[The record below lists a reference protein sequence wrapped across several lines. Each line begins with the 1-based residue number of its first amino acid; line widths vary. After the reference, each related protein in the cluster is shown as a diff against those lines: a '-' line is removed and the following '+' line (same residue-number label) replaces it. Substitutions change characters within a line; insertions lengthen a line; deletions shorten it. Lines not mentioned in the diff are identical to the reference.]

1 MKEEKE
7 KPLKILLI
15 SPSSTDDII
24 SRTVKD
30 IPYMDS
36 GAFFAPHALAAVAA
50 LTPAGHDIILHDE
63 HMRGPADDLIRT
75 GAFDVIGVSLIT
87 NQLRRTLEIAE
98 FIKGTKTGGCFV
110 IGGIGTTNV
119 MRKLKDLADVI
130 FIGEAEETWPRFI
143 GDYQAGR
150 HTGTYQQISKPDM
163 EKTPMPRWDLIS
175 GDIPKYGAVSV
186 QTSRGCPHDCSFCD
200 VIYTYGRK
208 VRSKTAAQ
216 VLGEIR
222 TLMDM
227 GAKMI
232 MIADD
237 NFTANRPYA
246 KEILRALVELNNA
259 QPMPLSF
266 MTQVDITVARDSEL
280 LELLAD
286 SNFFELQI
294 GIESFEAESL
304 KHMNK
309 KQNLTLDIGAAIR
322 TIQSYGIAV
331 QSHLIIGSDADTAAT
346 FSRTADFVAAASI
359 THHSCHP
366 LMAPP
371 GTKLWYELKR
381 QGRLV
386 ETDDRLKDQLDITS
400 NIIPKNMTRVE
411 MMEGMARYW
420 ETVTSVGHYLPRA
433 LGFINGIT
441 RKPRVKEPGFAALWS
456 IRGMMFSVFKYYST
470 GVSKDDRKAFFTLFR
485 RATRAGNYLVP
496 KVIFLY
502 TRYLMDRI
510 RDTNSIAVA
519 REQAAWERTNPDA
532 VTVLTPEVPLSEQ
545 FREHYQD
552 IFRSAY
558 QHVRRSVSSKEEL
571 YRVVLDAM
579 IDYSDRFNDELAS
592 FDDIQRENIALSCER
607 ILSQPRG
614 ASSGDPAEL
623 PETPPFGFEREMLD
637 ALDHVKRYAHDR
649 ADG

>member
-1 MKEEKE
+1 M
-7 KPLKILLI
+7 KILLI
-15 SPSSTDDII
+15 SPSSKDDII
-24 SRTVKD
+24 SKTVKD

-50 LTPAGHDIILHDE
+50 LTPPGHEIILHDE
-63 HMRGPADDLIRT
+63 HMRGPADNLIRNGT
-75 GAFDVIGVSLIT
+75 FDVIGVSLIT

-98 FIKGTKTGGCFV
+98 IMKGGSNAGCFV

-143 GDYQAGR
+143 HEYQGGS
-150 HTGTYQQISKPDM
+150 HKKTYQQISKPDM
-163 EKTPMPRWDLIS
+163 EKTPMPRWDLIG

-186 QTSRGCPHDCSFCD
+186 QTSRGCPHACSFCD

-208 VRSKTAAQ
+208 VRSKSAGQ
-216 VLGEIR
+216 VIREIQA
-222 TLMDM
+222 LMDL

-246 KEILRALVELNNA
+246 KEILRDLVVLNNSRK
-259 QPMPLSF
+259 MPLSF

-304 KHMNK
+304 KQMNK
-309 KQNLTLDIGAAIR
+309 KQNLTLDIGEAIR

-331 QSHLIIGSDADTAAT
+331 QSHLIIGSDADTVAT
-346 FSRTADFVAAASI
+346 FRRTADFVSAAHI

-371 GTKLWYELKR
+371 GTRLWYALKR

-420 ETVTSVGHYLPRA
+420 ETVTDVGHYLPRA
-433 LGFINGIT
+433 LGFIRGIT
-441 RKPRVKEPGFAALWS
+441 RKPRVREPGLVALWS
-456 IRGMMFSVFKYYST
+456 IRGMLFRVFRFYST
-470 GVSKDDRKAFFTLFR
+470 GVSKEDRKAFFTLFR
-485 RATRAGNYLVP
+485 TASGIGRHLVP
-496 KVIFLY
+496 KAIFLF
-502 TRYLMDRI
+502 TRYMMDRT

-519 REQAAWERTNPDA
+519 REQAARERNNPGS
-532 VTVLTPEVPLSEQ
+532 VTVLPVEVPLSAV
-545 FREHYQD
+545 FREHYKD
-552 IFRSAY
+552 IFRAAY
-558 QHVRRSVSSKEEL
+558 QRVRLSVSSKEEL
-571 YRVVLDAM
+571 YRVILDAM
-579 IDYSDRFNDELAS
+579 VDYTDRFYDDFEIL
-592 FDDIQRENIALSCER
+592 DDIQRENISLSCER
-607 ILSQPRG
+607 ILSRSCVPSVTDG
-614 ASSGDPAEL
+614 GAEL
-623 PETPPFGFEREMLD
+623 PEAPPFGFEREMLD
-637 ALDHVKRYAHDR
+637 ALDHVKRYTSDMA
-649 ADG
+649 GY

>member
-1 MKEEKE
+1 M
-7 KPLKILLI
+7 KILLI
-15 SPSSTDDII
+15 SPSSEDDII

-50 LTPAGHDIILHDE
+50 LTPPGHDVVLHDE
-63 HMRGPADDLIRT
+63 HMRGPADKLIQE
-75 GAFDVIGVSLIT
+75 GSFDIIGVSLIT

-98 FIKGTKTGGCFV
+98 FIKGQDTAGCLV

-119 MRKLKDLADVI
+119 MRKLKDLANVI

-143 GDYQAGR
+143 SDYLNGSYKK
-150 HTGTYQQISKPDM
+150 TYQQISKPDM
-163 EKTPMPRWDLIS
+163 EKTPMPRWDLI
-175 GDIPKYGAVSV
+175 GVDIPKYGAVSV

-208 VRSKTAAQ
+208 IRSKSTDQ
-216 VLGEIR
+216 VISEIKA
-222 TLMDM
+222 LMNLD
-227 GAKMI
+227 AKMI

-246 KEILRALVELNNA
+246 KTILRNLVDINNSLK
-259 QPMPLSF
+259 MPLSF
-266 MTQVDITVARDSEL
+266 MSQVDITVAQDSEL

-304 KHMNK
+304 EHMNK
-309 KQNLTLDIGAAIR
+309 RQNLTLDIGGAIR
-322 TIQSYGIAV
+322 KIQSYGIAV
-331 QSHLIIGSDADTAAT
+331 QSHLIIGSDADTTET
-346 FSRTADFVAAASI
+346 FRKTADFVSEAHI

-371 GTKLWYELKR
+371 GTRLWYELKR
-381 QGRLV
+381 QRRLV

-400 NIIPKNMTRVE
+400 NIIPKNMTRVD

-420 ETVTSVGHYLPRA
+420 ETVTDVGHYLPRA

-441 RKPRVKEPGFAALWS
+441 RRPRVKEPGLTALWS
-456 IRGMMFSVFKYYST
+456 IRGMLFEVFKFYST
-470 GVSKDDRKAFFTLFR
+470 GVSKEDRKAFFTLLKTAAR
-485 RATRAGNYLVP
+485 IGSYLVP

-510 RDTNSIAVA
+510 RDTNSITIA
-519 REQAAWERTNPDA
+519 REQAAWERNNPGS
-532 VTVLTPEVPLSEQ
+532 VTVLPAEVPLSVN
-545 FREHYQD
+545 FREHYKD
-552 IFRSAY
+552 IFKAAY
-558 QHVRRSVSSKEEL
+558 QLVRQSVSSKEEL
-571 YRVVLDAM
+571 YRIVLDAM
-579 IDYSDRFNDELAS
+579 IDYSDRFND
-592 FDDIQRENIALSCER
+592 DIDAFNDMQRENIALSCER
-607 ILSQPRG
+607 ILSQPREP
-614 ASSGDPAEL
+614 SKPDDAEL
-623 PETPPFGFEREMLD
+623 SETPPFGFEREMLD
-637 ALDHVKRYAHDR
+637 ALDHVKRYTEVMA
-649 ADG
+649 AE

>member
-1 MKEEKE
+1 
-7 KPLKILLI
+7 
-15 SPSSTDDII
+15 
-24 SRTVKD
+24 
-30 IPYMDS
+30 MDS

-50 LTPAGHDIILHDE
+50 LTPPGHDLVLHDE
-63 HMRGPADDLIRT
+63 HMRGPADDSIIN
-75 GAFDVIGVSLIT
+75 GAFDIIGVSLIT

-98 FIKGTKTGGCFV
+98 FVKGRGVGGCFV

-130 FIGEAEETWPRFI
+130 FIGEAEETWPQFI
-143 GDYQAGR
+143 RDFRAGS
-150 HTGTYQQISKPDM
+150 HKKTYQQISKPDM
-163 EKTPMPRWDLIS
+163 EKTPAPRWDLIS
-175 GDIPKYGAVSV
+175 PDIPKYGAVSV

-208 VRSKTAAQ
+208 IRSKSPAQ
-216 VLGEIR
+216 VIREIGL
-222 TLMDM
+222 LMDL

-237 NFTANRPYA
+237 NFTANRAYA
-246 KEILRALVELNNA
+246 KEILRDLVVHNNSRK
-259 QPMPLSF
+259 MPLSF
-266 MTQVDITVARDSEL
+266 MTQVDITVAQDKEL

-309 KQNLTLDIGAAIR
+309 RQNLTLDIVEAIR

-331 QSHLIIGSDADTAAT
+331 QSHLIIGSDADTTAT
-346 FSRTADFVAAASI
+346 FDRTAEFVRSANI

-371 GTKLWYELKR
+371 GTRLWYELKR

-420 ETVTSVGHYLPRA
+420 ETVTAVKHYLPRA
-433 LGFINGIT
+433 IGFISGIT
-441 RKPRVKEPGFAALWS
+441 RKPRVKEPGLGGLWS
-456 IRGMMFSVFKYYST
+456 IRGMLFRVFKYYST
-470 GVSKDDRKAFFTLFR
+470 GVPKEDREAFFTLFR
-485 RATRAGNYLVP
+485 AASSRGRHLVP
-496 KVIFLY
+496 KAIFLY
-502 TRYLMDRI
+502 TRYIMDRI
-510 RDTNSIAVA
+510 RDTHSIAVA
-519 REQAAWERTNPDA
+519 REQAAWERANADG
-532 VTVLTPEVPLSEQ
+532 VTVLPPEVPLSAN
-545 FREHYQD
+545 FREHYKD
-552 IFRSAY
+552 IFRTAYLRVRQSA
-558 QHVRRSVSSKEEL
+558 SSMEEL

-579 IDYSDRFNDELAS
+579 IDYSDRLDSIEE
-592 FDDIQRENIALSCER
+592 FDDVQRENITLCCER
-607 ILSQPRG
+607 SLAKPRG
-614 ASSGDPAEL
+614 ALEPGDLAF
-623 PETPPFGFEREMLD
+623 PESPPFGFEREMLD
-637 ALDHVKRYAHDR
+637 ALDHVKRYARDM
-649 ADG
+649 ASG